1 MPHART
7 LDPSTS
13 HQAAASVGNLTDTKR
28 AILILLQTAMTD
40 NEMIQRYQANAHAG
54 FVPMASESGIRSR
67 RAELVADGFVEDSG
81 AREKLPSGRN
91 AILWVKA

>member
-1 MPHART
+1 MPFART

-13 HQAAASVGNLTDTKR
+13 HQAASSVGNLTETKLV
-28 AILILLQTAMTD
+28 ILDLLQTAMTD
-40 NEMIQRYQANAHAG
+40 QALIALYNVRVALGEA
-54 FVPMASESGIRSR
+54 PRASESGIRSR

-81 AREKLPSGRN
+81 GREILVSGRK